1 MLYKVNKVVIET
13 TKVNQRKNIAIAI
26 HRFEKIRNQV
36 KTSFIIFDIEIL
48 VMIQQE
54 RRLCKTHTKSII

>member
-26 HRFEKIRNQV
+26 HRLGKIRNQV
-36 KTSFIIFDIEIL
+36 ETSFIIFDIEIL

-54 RRLCKTHTKSII
+54 RRLCKTHTKSIR

>member
-13 TKVNQRKNIAIAI
+13 TKVNQRKNTAIAI
-26 HRFEKIRNQV
+26 HRFGKIRNQV
-36 KTSFIIFDIEIL
+36 ETSFIIFDIEIL

-54 RRLCKTHTKSII
+54 RRLCKTHTKSIR

>member
-26 HRFEKIRNQV
+26 HRFGKIRNQV
-36 KTSFIIFDIEIL
+36 ETSFIIFDIEIL

-54 RRLCKTHTKSII
+54 RRLCKAHTKSIR